1 MTTRSCDPDA
11 RNDFWSSIQDGGK
24 PLREAGDLILL
35 QCFKLQLEYYHNVG
49 PLPGFSWGGG
59 GVPQE
64 PGPSNFKMFE

>member
-1 MTTRSCDPDA
+1 MTTRSYDPDA

-35 QCFKLQLEYYHNVG
+35 QCFKLQLEYYHNAG

-59 GVPQE
+59 RVPQE